1 MPLSYGIILA
11 DKPYLEREKE
21 MHNIHYNFLRFP
33 EGKPKAV
40 TLSYDDGAPTD
51 IRLLECINKY
61 GLKCTLNICGN
72 DISNESRLTSNFLK
86 NTVLANGH
94 EIATHGYMHRANDS
108 IRPIEGIRETLDSRI
123 ALENALGRIIRG
135 MAYPDRSVD
144 RSTQPIVY
152 ENVKTYLSML
162 DIAYAR
168 MAGGN
173 EKFELPEDWLN
184 WMPTAHHENPRL
196 FELIRSFNE
205 TDLNRI
211 YCSTRSPKV
220 FFLWGHSFEF
230 EGNQNWDRLE
240 KICTELSGKEDVWY
254 ATNIDIHDYV
264 ECYRSLVYSADG
276 QMIHNPT
283 LKDIWFDIDGR
294 LYCIRS
300 GETITI

>member
-1 MPLSYGIILA
+1 
-11 DKPYLEREKE
+11 

-40 TLSYDDGAPTD
+40 TLSYDDGAYTD
-51 IRLLECINKY
+51 VRLIETLDKY
-61 GLKCTLNICGN
+61 GLKCTLNIIGN
-72 DISNESRLTSNFLK
+72 DVANGKGLTLDYLK
-86 NTVLANGH
+86 NSVLAKGH

-108 IRPIEGIRETLDSRI
+108 IRSIEGIRETLDTRI
-123 ALENALGRIIRG
+123 VLENALGRIVRG

-144 RSTQPIVY
+144 KSTQPAIY

-173 EKFELPEDWLN
+173 GSFELPEDWLN
-184 WMPTAHHENPRL
+184 WMPTAHHENPKL

-211 YCSTRSPKV
+211 YCSNRSPKI

-230 EGNQNWDRLE
+230 ERNQNWDRLE

-254 ATNIDIHDYV
+254 ATNMEIHDYV
-264 ECYRSLVYSADG
+264 ECYRSLIYSADG
-276 QMIHNPT
+276 QRIYNPT
-283 LKDIWFDIDGR
+283 LKDIWFDIDGALR
-294 LYCIRS
+294 IIRS
-300 GETITI
+300 DETITL